1 MDRQLLEIAQLL
13 DNHPISEEKDAYKI
27 RYINT
32 IGYFAMKYSKE
43 KEWSKKVLELYINAL
58 LDNPTQ
64 YTYMDEDIRKISR
77 GVLSRKM
84 KKFKFFSY
92 RYSLLIDCLHITAS
106 FSKDETMEMWNEIS
120 SIYSNRYIKKLHN
133 LYEGLYAETVNVD
146 EYEQI
151 HYIYEKWIKNKNFI
165 SRDINKILV
174 TANMS
179 AGKSTLLNALIG
191 KKVNRTQNDACTSK
205 IHYLVNKA
213 FKDNFDY
220 EWDFDLELD
229 ASNEVLMT
237 DNENNGN
244 NEITVGT
251 RFRTLCDADE
261 RIYFIDTPGVN
272 SSQDK
277 IHKEISENAVC
288 NIQFTTLLYLLN
300 GENIGTDDDRE
311 HLRFILDNYKGKII
325 FAVNKLDS
333 FRSKEDSIKETL
345 DGVKKDL
352 TDLGFENPIIC
363 PISAYAG
370 FLAKMKIYEEKLN
383 EDERDEYELFEKKL
397 QREEFQ
403 FNTYYSDGVK
413 EKVNL
418 QTVGEDKKTLLHS
431 GVLSLETML
440 YSR

>member
-1 MDRQLLEIAQLL
+1 MDRQLLEMAQLL
-13 DNHPISEEKDAYKI
+13 DNHPIRGEKDAYKV

-32 IGYFAMKYSKE
+32 IEYFAMKYSKE
-43 KEWSKKVLELYINAL
+43 KEWSIKVLKLYVNTL
-58 LDNPTQ
+58 LDNPKQ
-64 YTYMDEDIRKISR
+64 YTYIDKDIRKISK

-92 RYSLLIDCLHITAS
+92 RYTLLIDCLHITAS
-106 FSKDETMEMWNEIS
+106 FSKDKTMEMWNEIS
-120 SIYSNRYIKKLHN
+120 SIYSKRYVKKLYN
-133 LYEGLYAETVNVD
+133 LYEGLYAETVNID
-146 EYEQI
+146 DYEQI
-151 HYIYEKWIKNKNFI
+151 RYLYEKWIKNKNFV

-205 IHYLVNKA
+205 VHYLVNKA
-213 FKDNFDY
+213 FEDNFNY

-229 ASNEVLMT
+229 ATNEMLMT

-244 NEITVGT
+244 TEITVGT
-251 RFRTLCDADE
+251 RFRTLYEVDE

-277 IHKEISENAVC
+277 IHKNISENAIC
-288 NIQFTTLLYLLN
+288 KMQFTTLLYLLN
-300 GENIGTDDDRE
+300 GENIGTDDDRN

-325 FAVNKLDS
+325 FVINKLDS

-345 DGVKKDL
+345 EGVKKDL
-352 TDLGFENPIIC
+352 TDLGFVNPIIC

-370 FLAKMKIYEEKLN
+370 FLAKMNIYKECLN
-383 EDERDEYELFEKKL
+383 EDENDEYERFEKKL

-403 FNTYYSDGVK
+403 FDAYYSDEIK
-413 EKVNL
+413 KKINL
-418 QTVGEDKKTLLHS
+418 QTIGEDKKTLLHS
-431 GVLSLETML
+431 GILSLETML

>member
-1 MDRQLLEIAQLL
+1 MDRQLLEMAQLL
-13 DNHPISEEKDAYKI
+13 ENHPICREKDTYKV

-32 IGYFAMKYSKE
+32 IEYFAMKYSKE
-43 KEWSKKVLELYINAL
+43 KEWSKKVLELYVSTL
-58 LDNPTQ
+58 LNNPEQ
-64 YTYMDEDIRKISR
+64 YTFIDKDIRKVSK
-77 GVLSRKM
+77 GVLSMKM

-92 RYSLLIDCLHITAS
+92 RYALLIDCLHITAS
-106 FSKDETMEMWNEIS
+106 FSKDNTMEMWNEIS
-120 SIYSNRYIKKLHN
+120 SIYSKRYVKKLYN
-133 LYEGLYAETVNVD
+133 LYEGLYSETVNVD
-146 EYEQI
+146 EYDQI
-151 HYIYEKWIKNKNFI
+151 RYLYEKWINNINFI
-165 SRDINKILV
+165 SHNPNKILV

-213 FKDNFDY
+213 FEDNYNY

-244 NEITVGT
+244 TEITVGT
-251 RFRTLCDADE
+251 RFRTLSEVDE

-277 IHKEISENAVC
+277 THKNISENAIC
-288 NIQFTTLLYLLN
+288 NMQFTTLLYLLN
-300 GENIGTDDDRE
+300 GENIGTDDDRK
-311 HLRFILDNYKGKII
+311 HMRFILDNYKGKII
-325 FAVNKLDS
+325 FVVNKLDS

-345 DGVKKDL
+345 EGVKKDL
-352 TDLGFENPIIC
+352 TDLGFVDPIIC

-370 FLAKMKIYEEKLN
+370 YLAKLKLYEEKFS
-383 EDERDEYELFEKKL
+383 EDESDEYELFEKKL
-397 QREEFQ
+397 HREEFQ
-403 FNTYYSDGVK
+403 FDTYYSDEIK
-413 EKVNL
+413 KKVNL
-418 QTVGEDKKTLLHS
+418 QTIGEDKKTLLHS
-431 GVLSLETML
+431 GILSLETML